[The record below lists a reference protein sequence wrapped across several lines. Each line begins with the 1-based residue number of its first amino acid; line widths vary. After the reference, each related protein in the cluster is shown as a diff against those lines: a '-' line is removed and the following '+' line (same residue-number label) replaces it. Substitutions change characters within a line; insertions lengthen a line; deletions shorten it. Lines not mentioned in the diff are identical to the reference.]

1 MRLALTV
8 VSPGAQR
15 TADVVLEA
23 DPATP
28 VVRVAA
34 ELGRFMGGDWT
45 APGTPS
51 IGAGGGPGRGCSGS
65 RSALARLA
73 RHGFP

>member
-8 VSPGAQR
+8 VAPGVQR

-34 ELGRFMGGDWT
+34 ELGHFMGDGWT
-45 APGTPS
+45 APS
-51 IGAGGGPGRGCSGS
+51 VS
-65 RSALARLA
+65 
-73 RHGFP
+73 